1 MRSLLVA
8 LMLLSTPAFAA
19 PEPVDAPSK
28 QKAEDKFPIPKD
40 ATAGEDAPGG
50 GGKIQMYKVARGRDT
65 VVTEVK
71 ESLKT
76 GGWTIA
82 KETKSPSGSAVR
94 LEVKKGDKLYKVSF
108 TGDDKQTAIILTL
121 PG

>member
-8 LMLLSTPAFAA
+8 LMLLSVPAFAA

-40 ATAGEDAPGG
+40 ASGAENAPGG
-50 GGKIQMYKVARGRDT
+50 GGKIQVYKVPRGREA

-71 ESLKT
+71 KALEG

-82 KETKSPSGSAVR
+82 KESKSPSGNAIR

-108 TGDDKQTAIILTL
+108 TGDDKQTGIVLTL
-121 PG
+121 P